1 MPYRYPPEFHRKVLG
16 LITVGRSAASIA
28 ADLGVSSQTVA
39 VRRKPELIDTGSTQ
53 GLTTDEAA
61 ELVGVGL
68 EHRDDSPRC
77 RCAHAVGFRNGTGN
91 RGRAHVFEHRHRRGQ
106 CPVAPS
112 PEIRRGP
119 ILRAEYR
126 RLNDR
131 CRSQAP
137 CGVGGR
143 RDLGQ
148 EEAGDRKTGRQGEP
162 G

>member
-91 RGRAHVFEHRHRRGQ
+91 RAALMSLSTVI
-106 CPVAPS
+106 VAVNAQ
-112 PEIRRGP
+112 
-119 ILRAEYR
+119 LLR
-126 RLNDR
+126 RLKSDVDR
-131 CRSQAP
+131 S
-137 CGVGGR
+137 
-143 RDLGQ
+143 
-148 EEAGDRKTGRQGEP
+148 
-162 G
+162 